1 VECVRFRRASLV
13 LLLFLLTMSSAAVG
27 KRNKPKLAE
36 NIDLPPTF
44 DIDFKLGALQRGQV
58 NSQVS
63 QVVPDDAA
71 GRVGADVFQSLIR
84 MQMISGI
91 GLPYAWTFKL
101 YDAPV
106 VNAYS
111 IPDGEIV
118 AYTGISRLLGSN
130 RGLWAAVLAHEM
142 AHVARRHAV
151 RKYLFHEY
159 IEEQVRYWQLRAQL
173 GDKYAGWTAL
183 AVRVAGKLAEKKL
196 SRDLESDADKQGM
209 LLMVRAGYHPD
220 YVFAM
225 HHLLRINSGEQSKV
239 GTFFF
244 SDHPRWETRDQR
256 TERAYTEA
264 LAEYSHL
271 WPDPDASPGGPP
283 PAVAFLGKVRGVEN
297 KAAGTGDL
305 TLALT
310 CRNVGRPI
318 DLVIHLTTS
327 NGTAIPTTS
336 PDYRDSTGALAIR
349 EHASCSDTDNAGPT
363 IVHIPTA
370 VIPEHDR
377 KLRAQVDL
385 LGPTSE
391 VLEHSTI
398 FDVHFPKINNKSGA
412 TVAKVW
418 VEPRL
423 SEMPGTAQTGQYESA
438 KALVPNVVSDKHS
451 EVVTAALPA
460 TVQADKP
467 TVDVAATVASIDAP
481 LPKVTTSVAS
491 TSPSSERL
499 GVLPFAV
506 DDSGRQSHWG
516 NSLAPLG
523 SGTWWELGSSV
534 ESALKISFSR
544 AAVFFPTRPTDTVSP
559 PTIIVITNGGS
570 SALTLPS
577 LAVAGTDA
585 SDFPEVN
592 DCGHSIEPRATCTVS
607 VFFRPTGNGTRT
619 ATLIIKGEA
628 QKVEL
633 SGIGK

>member
-1 VECVRFRRASLV
+1 MQHARFHRASLV
-13 LLLFLLTMSSAAVG
+13 LLLSLLTISSAAVG

-44 DIDFKLGALQRGQV
+44 DIDFKLAALQRGQIS
-58 NSQVS
+58 SQVS
-63 QVVPDDAA
+63 QVPDDVA
-71 GRVGADVFQSLIR
+71 GRVGADVFQSLVKT
-84 MQMISGI
+84 QMISGF

-101 YDAPV
+101 YNAPV

-111 IPDGEIV
+111 ISDGEIV
-118 AYTGISRLLGSN
+118 VYTGISQILGSN

-159 IEEQVRYWQLRAQL
+159 IQQQARYWQSRAQL

-183 AVRVAGKLAEKKL
+183 AVRVAGNLAEKKL

-256 TERAYTEA
+256 TERAFADA
-264 LAEYSHL
+264 LAEYGQL
-271 WPDPDASPGGPP
+271 WPDPDVSPGGPA

-310 CRNVGRPI
+310 CRNLGRPL
-318 DLVIHLTTS
+318 DLVIHLTKG
-327 NGTAIPTTS
+327 NGAAIPTTIL
-336 PDYRDSTGALAIR
+336 DYSDSTGNLAIR
-349 EHASCSDTDNAGPT
+349 EYASCSDTDNAAPT
-363 IVHIPTA
+363 IVHIPAA

-377 KLRAQVDL
+377 KLKAQVDL
-385 LGPTSE
+385 LGPAGE

-398 FDVHFPKINNKSGA
+398 VDVHFPKINNKSGA

-423 SEMPGTAQTGQYESA
+423 SEIQGTAQTGQYESA
-438 KALVPNVVSDKHS
+438 KALVPNVLPDKHS

-460 TVQADKP
+460 TVRADKP
-467 TVDVAATVASIDAP
+467 TVDVAATVAPIDAP
-481 LPKVTTSVAS
+481 LSKVTTTVAS

-506 DDSGRQSHWG
+506 DDSGRLSHWG

-523 SGTWWELGSSV
+523 SGTWWQIASSV
-534 ESALKISFSR
+534 ESALKISLSR
-544 AAVFFPTRPTDTVSP
+544 AAVFFPTQLRDTVSP
-559 PTIIVITNGGS
+559 ATIIVITNEGS
-570 SALTLPS
+570 SALTLPNI
-577 LAVAGTDA
+577 AVVGTDA
-585 SDFPEVN
+585 SDFPETN
-592 DCGHSIEPRATCTVS
+592 DCGHSIDPRATCTVS
-607 VFFRPTGNGTRT
+607 VFFKPTDNGTRT
-619 ATLIIKGEA
+619 AALTFKGA
-628 QKVEL
+628 SQKIEL